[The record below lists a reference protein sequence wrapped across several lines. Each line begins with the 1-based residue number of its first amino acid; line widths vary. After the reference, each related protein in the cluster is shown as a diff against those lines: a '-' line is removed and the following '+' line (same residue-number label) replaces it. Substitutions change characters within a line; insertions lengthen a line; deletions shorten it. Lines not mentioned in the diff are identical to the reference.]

1 MSEAIYFGTDE
12 LRMAAGKFRTSRR
25 YIRAGTT
32 SPVFAI
38 AKGRTMDLIY
48 SSTSGLEA
56 YRYSVD
62 GYVQS
67 YARASTSSSFNATV
81 QKVKI

>member
-1 MSEAIYFGTDE
+1 MTETIFFSPSE
-12 LRMAAGKFRTSRR
+12 LRMASGKFRTSRR

-38 AKGRTMDLIY
+38 AKGRTIDLIY
-48 SSTSGLEA
+48 SSTAGLEA

-62 GYVQS
+62 GYVKA
-67 YARASTSSSFNATV
+67 YTRASTASSFNATV

>member
-1 MSEAIYFGTDE
+1 MSETIYFGTDE

-48 SSTSGLEA
+48 SSTAGLEA
-56 YRYSVD
+56 YRYSSD
-62 GYVQS
+62 GYVQA